1 MPSQNSPMAD
11 DSRSKFD
18 EVRVF
23 NLENT
28 DAHAPMGNEKTEEEA
43 DMNSRVKARRAS
55 APSREPD
62 AIQPAEAVA
71 EAESLTPF
79 SARIGQRSNSG
90 NAAAKAEK
98 KPKSISDV
106 SRTSSTL
113 KNSGESDSDDD
124 DAERPAFSAEEV
136 VKPGDKKESVSF
148 LGIFRYADRT
158 DKILMIVGTVCAVV
172 CGGGLPAFAFV
183 FGRIMDDLMV
193 SNDPEKETAKTS
205 LIMVYIG
212 IGVFIV
218 CGGHVMCWTI
228 TASRQVARIRLRFFQ
243 AVLRQDI
250 GWHDEHSPGE
260 LTARMTGDTRVIQ
273 NGINDKLSQGV
284 ANGAMGLLGFVFGF
298 VFCWELTFV
307 MLGMMPFIA
316 VMGAVIGNIMAKMTE
331 QTRKHFA
338 KAGSMA
344 TEVMENIRTVQTFGK
359 EDYETNRFGE
369 MVLLAQQKGIR
380 KEFTSTC
387 SAGIIMAL
395 VFITYTVAFFFASY
409 LVQWGRTTMKEVIST
424 FISVLMG
431 SFGIGF
437 VSPSTTAFAEA
448 RAAAF
453 EIFKAIDRTPPVDID
468 AAGIPVTSFR
478 ESIEFRNVK
487 FAYPARPD
495 VMLFRD
501 LNLTIKCGQKVA
513 FSGASGCGKSSMIGL
528 IQRFYDPLGGAVLCD
543 GLDMRELCLHDWRDQ
558 IGIVSQEPN
567 LFAGTMMENV
577 RVGKADATEEEV
589 IEACKQANIH
599 DTIMSLPDRYN
610 TPVGAVGSQ
619 LSGGQKQRIAIARA
633 LVKRPPILL
642 LDEAT
647 SALDRKSEVE
657 VQTALDQ
664 LMRKGGMTVII
675 IAHRLAT
682 IRDVDCI
689 YYVKHDGVEGS
700 SIAESGTFDELMALG
715 GEFAAMAKIQGVPA
729 DGGRDAG
736 KRGNARAKEDHM
748 NVILDEV
755 ALAKLDEE
763 APRTER
769 QKVPIEDLA
778 KWEVKQVHV
787 GFRRLM
793 KMNDGK
799 IWAVVLGFIGSAL
812 TGASNPANAI
822 LFGQILGVLGQYQ
835 VDKDKKALRNGTN
848 LYAPLFL
855 VFAVGTFIGWFLQG
869 FYGYA
874 GEHLTTKIR
883 VLLFRQIMRQDMSFF
898 DIPGRDAGALAGML
912 SGDCEAVH
920 QLWGPSI
927 GLKLQTTCTIGA
939 GLIIGFV
946 YQWKLAFVALACM
959 PVVALCNVVQQQMM
973 MGYTQKKEGDSDD
986 TIVTEALS
994 NVRTVTSFNLKDDRV
1009 AAYKEVI
1016 DEETPR
1022 EVKKAVI
1029 VGIIYGFSQFVF
1041 YGVFALCFW
1050 YGGKLIKKGEADFQD
1065 VVITSMAV
1073 LMGAMG
1079 AGEAGGFATKLADAE
1094 KATARVFSVI
1104 DRVPDVDPYS
1114 RGDKD
1119 LGEGCD
1125 IDFRKVQFIYPARPK
1140 QVVLASVDLK
1150 FADRTANGLMGQTG
1164 CGKSTII
1171 QMLARFY
1178 ERRSGLIA
1186 VNGKDLSTLDIEEWR
1201 RNISIVLQEP
1211 NLFSGTVRENIRYA
1225 RSDATDAEV
1234 EEAAKLA
1241 HIHHE
1246 VIKWPEGYDTDVGY
1260 KGRALSGGQKQRV
1273 AVARGLLRRPKLLLL
1288 DEATSA
1294 LDNVTESKVQKGID
1308 AFQAKYGIT
1317 TVSIA
1322 HRLTTIRNCDQII
1335 LLDSGHIIEQ
1345 GSHEELMRLGGEYKT
1360 RWELYN
1366 NSTSN

>member
-1 MPSQNSPMAD
+1 MRASEPTSD
-11 DSRSKFD
+11 
-18 EVRVF
+18 
-23 NLENT
+23 
-28 DAHAPMGNEKTEEEA
+28 DAHAPLGNRGNEDEVSAT
-43 DMNSRVKARRAS
+43 SRVNQDRPS
-55 APSREPD
+55 VFSREPD
-62 AIQPAEAVA
+62 RLQPGEVESQLSSNAHFGQRANSGGGCFQGEKDAVA
-71 EAESLTPF
+71 AVL
-79 SARIGQRSNSG
+79 G
-90 NAAAKAEK
+90 EK
-98 KPKSISDV
+98 KSRSTSDL
-106 SRTSSTL
+106 SPTSSYL
-113 KNSGESDSDDD
+113 KKSSESDSDSDVMR
-124 DAERPAFSAEEV
+124 AAFSAEEII
-136 VKPGDKKESVSF
+136 KPTGKNECVSF
-148 LGIFRYADRT
+148 FGIFRYADRA
-158 DKILMIVGTVCAVV
+158 DKALMIVGIFCAVV
-172 CGGGLPAFAFV
+172 CGGGLPAFSFV
-183 FGRIMDDLMV
+183 FGRILNDLLV
-193 SNDPEKETAKTS
+193 SNDPVKATSSTA

-212 IGVFIV
+212 IGVFVV
-218 CGGHVMCWTI
+218 CGGHVLCWTI
-228 TASRQVARIRLRFFQ
+228 AASRQMARIRLRFFE
-243 AVLRQDI
+243 AALRQDI

-284 ANGAMGLLGFVFGF
+284 MNASMGLLGFIFGF
-298 VFCWELTFV
+298 VFCWELTLV

-316 VMGAVIGNIMAKMTE
+316 IMGAAIGSIMAKMTE

-359 EDYETNRFGE
+359 EEYETQRFGE
-369 MVLLAQQKGIR
+369 SVLEAQKKGIR
-380 KEFTSTC
+380 KEFISTG

-395 VFITYTVAFFFASY
+395 VFITYTIAFFFASY
-409 LVQWGRTTMKEVIST
+409 LVQWGRVEMKGVIST
-424 FISVLMG
+424 FLSVLIG
-431 SFGIGF
+431 SFGLGF
-437 VSPSTTAFAEA
+437 VAPSTTAFAES
-448 RAAAF
+448 RAAAY
-453 EIFKAIDRTPPVDID
+453 EIFKAIDRVPPVDID
-468 AAGIPVTSFR
+468 AGGVPVTGFR
-478 ESIEFRNVK
+478 DSIEFRSVK
-487 FAYPARPD
+487 FAYPTRPD
-495 VMLFRD
+495 MMLFRD
-501 LNLTIKCGQKVA
+501 LSLTIKCGQKVA

-528 IQRFYDPLGGAVLCD
+528 VQRFYDPLGGAVLCD
-543 GLDMRELCLHDWRDQ
+543 GVDMRELCLRDWRDQ

-577 RVGKADATEEEV
+577 RVGKVDATEEEV
-589 IEACKQANIH
+589 IEACRQANIH
-599 DTIMSLPDRYN
+599 DTIMSLPDQYN
-610 TPVGAVGSQ
+610 TSVGAVGSQ

-647 SALDRKSEVE
+647 SALDRKSELE
-657 VQTALDQ
+657 VQGALDQ
-664 LMRKGGMTVII
+664 LMLKGGMTVII

-689 YYVKHDGVEGS
+689 YYVKYDGVEGS
-700 SIAESGTFDELMALG
+700 KITESGTFDELMAMG

-729 DGGRDAG
+729 DGGRAG
-736 KRGNARAKEDHM
+736 GKSETAKAKKDLL
-748 NVILDEV
+748 NVILDEA
-755 ALAKLDEE
+755 ALAKLDAE

-769 QKVPIEDLA
+769 QKVPIEILA
-778 KWEVKQVHV
+778 KWEVKQAKV

-793 KMNDGK
+793 QMNKDK
-799 IWAVVLGFIGSAL
+799 TWAIILGFIGSAL
-812 TGASNPANAI
+812 TGASGPVNAI
-822 LFGQILGVLGQYQ
+822 LFGEVLGVLGYYQ
-835 VDKDKKALRNGTN
+835 VDKDVKALRSGTN
-848 LYAPLFL
+848 LYAPLFM
-855 VFAVGTFIGWFLQG
+855 VFAASTFLGWSLQG

-883 VLLFRQIMRQDMSFF
+883 VLLFRQILRQDMSFF
-898 DIPGRDAGALAGML
+898 DIPGRDAGTLAGML

-927 GLKLQTTCTIGA
+927 GLKVQTACSVAA
-939 GLIIGFV
+939 GLIVGFV

-959 PVVALCNVVQQQMM
+959 PVVALCNLLQRRLM

-1009 AAYKEVI
+1009 RAFKEI
-1016 DEETPR
+1016 LDDETPR
-1022 EVKKAVI
+1022 EVKKGI
-1029 VGIIYGFSQFVF
+1029 VVGVLYGISQFVF

-1050 YGGKLIKKGEADFQD
+1050 YGGKLIKKGEANFQE
-1065 VVITSMAV
+1065 VVISSMSV

-1114 RGDKD
+1114 RGDEE

-1125 IDFRKVQFIYPARPK
+1125 INFRKVQFIYPARPK
-1140 QVVLASVDLK
+1140 QVVLASVDLN
-1150 FADRTANGLMGQTG
+1150 FADSTTNGLMGQTG

-1178 ERRSGLIA
+1178 DRRSGLIT
-1186 VNGKDLSTLDIEEWR
+1186 VNGKDISTLDIEEWR

-1225 RSDATDAEV
+1225 RSDATDDEV

-1246 VIKWPEGYDTDVGY
+1246 IVKWPEGYDTDVGY

-1273 AVARGLLRRPKLLLL
+1273 AIARGLLRRPKLLLL

-1294 LDNVTESKVQKGID
+1294 LDNVTEAKVQKGID
-1308 AFQAKYGIT
+1308 AFQTKYGIT
-1317 TVSIA
+1317 TVSVA

-1335 LLDSGHIIEQ
+1335 LLDTGHIIEE
-1345 GSHEELMRLGGEYKT
+1345 GNHDELMRLNGEYKT

-1366 NSTSN
+1366 SATSS